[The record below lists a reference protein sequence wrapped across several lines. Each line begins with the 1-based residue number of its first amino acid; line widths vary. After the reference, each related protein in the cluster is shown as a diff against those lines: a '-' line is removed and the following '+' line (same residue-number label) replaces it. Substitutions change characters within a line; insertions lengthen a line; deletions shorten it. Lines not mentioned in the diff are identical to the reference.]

1 MWEVCDNNE
10 FYLLQSDFTGRQIIR
25 FTCVS
30 NSLILICIHTFKQ
43 NSYSKFKTL
52 YLSPL
57 FITGDLKKIKKIH
70 KLQSLYHHQGLT
82 CQPKFVVSYCFILV
96 VHLILTQT
104 LPSNINKVK
113 SIRQKL
119 LKRRQKSTEQPVRTI
134 GFTTARVTHWAKVQT
149 IGC

>member
-57 FITGDLKKIKKIH
+57 FITGDFKKK
-70 KLQSLYHHQGLT
+70 T

-119 LKRRQKSTEQPVRTI
+119 LKRRQKSTVQQVRTI

>member
-1 MWEVCDNNE
+1 MWEVYDNNE
-10 FYLLQSDFTGRQIIR
+10 LYLLQSDFTGRQIIR

-30 NSLILICIHTFKQ
+30 NSLISICIHTFKQ

-57 FITGDLKKIKKIH
+57 FITGDFKKK
-70 KLQSLYHHQGLT
+70 T

-104 LPSNINKVK
+104 LPSNITKVK

-119 LKRRQKSTEQPVRTI
+119 LNRRQKSTVQPVRTI